1 MLLVQILL
9 LSFFCK
15 CEDESAPN
23 DDDFWDKLS
32 DDDIVVEDHV
42 KGNLY
47 DKARF
52 NLPIR
57 RRMKLYPHVQKTVKY
72 LHGRQNMEFIY
83 ESKVPTLIFLDS
95 DDVTVEKIDISKMSK
110 DDIISL
116 LALRGFK
123 DIEDEPMPQPEKPG
137 QNQGQQENETA
148 SSNQTLNTDETNKTA
163 ANQENQTNTN
173 QTNSNEL

>member
-1 MLLVQILL
+1 MILIQIL
-9 LSFFCK
+9 FFCFFSR
-15 CEDESAPN
+15 CEEENAQD
-23 DDDFWDKLS
+23 DDDFWDKLT
-32 DDDIVVEDHV
+32 DDDIVVEDNV

-57 RRMKLYPHVQKTVKY
+57 RRMKLYPQVQKTIKY

-83 ESKVPTLIFLDS
+83 ESKIPTLIFLDS
-95 DDVTVEKIDISKMSK
+95 DDVAVEKIDISKMSK

-123 DIEDEPMPQPEKPG
+123 DIEDQPMPKVEK
-137 QNQGQQENETA
+137 
-148 SSNQTLNTDETNKTA
+148 SNQNEESSESKASDTNEASKSNEPLQIDEKASN
-163 ANQENQTNTN
+163 NQTP
-173 QTNSNEL
+173 NSNDL

>member
-1 MLLVQILL
+1 MFLIQILFL
-9 LSFFCK
+9 CFFAR
-15 CEDESAPN
+15 CEDENTQN

-57 RRMKLYPHVQKTVKY
+57 RRMKLYPQVQKTVKY

-83 ESKVPTLIFLDS
+83 ESKIPTLIFLDS

-123 DIEDEPMPQPEKPG
+123 DIEDEPMPKTENVN
-137 QNQGQQENETA
+137 QNEDVKEPQQSDVNETL
-148 SSNQTLNTDETNKTA
+148 SSNETLQTDQNTTN
-163 ANQENQTNTN
+163 NQNPNVN
-173 QTNSNEL
+173 DL

>member
-1 MLLVQILL
+1 MLLVQILFL
-9 LSFFCK
+9 CFFSR
-15 CEDESAPN
+15 CENEDPNN
-23 DDDFWDKLS
+23 DDDFWDKLT
-32 DDDIVVEDHV
+32 DDDIVVEDHL

-57 RRMKLYPHVQKTVKY
+57 RRMKLYPQVQKTVKY

-83 ESKVPTLIFLDS
+83 ESKIPTLIFLDS

-123 DIEDEPMPQPEKPG
+123 DIEDEPMAAPKSPTQTENK
-137 QNQGQQENETA
+137 QENETTA
-148 SSNQTLNTDETNKTA
+148 SNQAINTDKAKE
-163 ANQENQTNTN
+163 NQEP
-173 QTNSNEL
+173 NSNDL